1 MESMLLR
8 GKRRRKCNTR
18 IYSIQLWYKQNKKN
32 LLLRKSNNKYT
43 QKIASKN
50 VLTWHWPS
58 RVHILSTPIAMVTEL
73 GWLALGAQC
82 RRVFS
87 IFSSRWNF
95 HSPLI
100 FALRRDDPS
109 EGCGAM
115 CSRVCIVGKGHHPD
129 DRRRQLA
136 CDIWP
141 RRFCQ
146 CDTRAFLLTTFS
158 VLIQFC
164 FLLLFCRII
173 RFSSVCFGF
182 FRLLCFLHFWLNYCK
197 KNKHC
202 QTGSDTLQP
211 FVPIG

>member
-1 MESMLLR
+1 MESILLR

-95 HSPLI
+95 HSPPS
-100 FALRRDDPS
+100 LRS
-109 EGCGAM
+109 
-115 CSRVCIVGKGHHPD
+115 S
-129 DRRRQLA
+129 
-136 CDIWP
+136 P
-141 RRFCQ
+141 RRSLRGMWCNVLPRVHSWQ
-146 CDTRAFLLTTFS
+146 RPPSRWSQEAARMWHLTAALLS
-158 VLIQFC
+158 VRYA
-164 FLLLFCRII
+164 RILADNV
-173 RFSSVCFGF
+173 FSSYTVLFSSF
-182 FRLLCFLHFWLNYCK
+182 ILSNY
-197 KNKHC
+197 
-202 QTGSDTLQP
+202 T
-211 FVPIG
+211 F

>member
-1 MESMLLR
+1 MQHPNLFH
-8 GKRRRKCNTR
+8 TTV
-18 IYSIQLWYKQNKKN
+18 IQAKQEKSTFKKIKQQIHAEN
-32 LLLRKSNNKYT
+32 CK
-43 QKIASKN
+43 QEC
-50 VLTWHWPS
+50 VGLTLAQPS
-58 RVHILSTPIAMVTEL
+58 AHLSTPIAMVTEL

>member
-1 MESMLLR
+1 MCWLDTGPAECTFYRHRSP
-8 GKRRRKCNTR
+8 
-18 IYSIQLWYKQNKKN
+18 W
-32 LLLRKSNNKYT
+32 
-43 QKIASKN
+43 
-50 VLTWHWPS
+50 WPS
-58 RVHILSTPIAMVTEL
+58 SADWHLVRSVAVCSVFLV
-73 GWLALGAQC
+73 LAEI
-82 RRVFS
+82 S
-87 IFSSRWNF
+87 IP
-95 HSPLI
+95 PLI